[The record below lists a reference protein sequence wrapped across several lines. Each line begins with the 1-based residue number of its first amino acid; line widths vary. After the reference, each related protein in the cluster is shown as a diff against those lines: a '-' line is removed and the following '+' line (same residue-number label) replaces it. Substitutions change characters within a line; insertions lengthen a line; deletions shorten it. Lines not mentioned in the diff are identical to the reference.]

1 LPFNHQQDH
10 EGLSHTSEGG
20 AASPHGRGVT
30 SDEESDEL
38 AMIRQEAALLASLG
52 LGGPTR

>member
-1 LPFNHQQDH
+1 M
-10 EGLSHTSEGG
+10 SHTSEGG